1 MTTIADRARQEGTP
15 LVDGD
20 TVTFVW
26 LGDHPP
32 QLVGDWN
39 RWGLEGSPLDLVEE
53 SPGTWT
59 ARLTLAPDAYLE
71 YRFVR
76 DGQTVP
82 DPLNRRPPVPALGDD
97 HEYLWMPGA
106 SETALIRSA
115 RGRRGKVTRREVTG
129 TYTIARPRCNVWL
142 YEPPYS
148 GPVPLI
154 VVLDGQDYLRR
165 ARLAT
170 IVDNLIADGRIEPVA
185 LAMVQSAG
193 HARHV
198 EYACNDATVGFLK
211 NHVVPL
217 AASHINLSDP
227 TPGTPY
233 AILGASMGGL
243 MSLYAALRLPGLFGK
258 VISQS
263 GAFGTSILHHPLVVD
278 DLVDHLSCSP
288 PGEPASDRCGRPR
301 NQSVDG
307 LRSLRVAVGAQ
318 PRYVPAA
325 GESGRE
331 CDVHRVQRRPQLD
344 RVAKPHSLRSGINV
358 RSGQGRASVFV
369 VPNRQRITA

>member
-39 RWGLEGSPLDLVEE
+39 RWGLEGRPLDLVEE
-53 SPGTWT
+53 SPGIWT
-59 ARLTLAPDAYLE
+59 AGLTLAPDAYLE

-129 TYTIARPRCNVWL
+129 TYTIARPRCTVWL

-148 GPVPLI
+148 GPIPLI

-170 IVDNLIADGRIEPVA
+170 IVDNLSDAERIEPVG

-193 HARHV
+193 QARHV

-227 TPGTPY
+227 TPDTPY

-243 MSLYAALRLPGLFGK
+243 MSLYAALRLPDLFGK

-278 DLVDHLSCSP
+278 DLVDHLSCP
-288 PGEPASDRCGRPR
+288 PIGEPASIDAVTPEIKVWMDCGRYEW
-301 NQSVDG
+301 
-307 LRSLRVAVGAQ
+307 LL
-318 PRYVPAA
+318 
-325 GESGRE
+325 E
-331 CDVHRVQRRPQLD
+331 
-344 RVAKPHSLRSGINV
+344 
-358 RSGQGRASVFV
+358 
-369 VPNRQRITA
+369 PNRDMYHHLAGRGVNVTFTEFSGGHNWTAWRNHIASGLESMFGQAREAPLSP